1 MRGQRVPLASKT
13 RRGISPHPPLPWG
26 PMRLHL
32 RLDLATDPRTA
43 ARLLADPAFM
53 LDTIEAAG
61 GADGHVDVTGD
72 PDDAFTVTT
81 RRSLPADQIP
91 AHLRGFVGTRIDV
104 RQVDA
109 WEPPG
114 PADERV
120 GTVAIDIAG
129 APVRLTGRTRMWE
142 SAPGTT
148 SVEYDG
154 DLRAAVPLFGAAVES
169 AAAGA
174 IRDATEVVGRVAAD
188 RLRGRSERTLAP
200 DGGPVPAAGS
210 ALGSAVDSAS
220 GDDQDNTGQIT
231 GGRSGE
237 GPKTDGD
244 GTVTAP

>member
-1 MRGQRVPLASKT
+1 MRGRRVPLASKT
-13 RRGISPHPPLPWG
+13 RRGTSPRPPLPWG

-32 RLDLATDPRTA
+32 RLDLATDPRTT

-53 LDTIEAAG
+53 LETIEAAG

-109 WEPPG
+109 WESPG
-114 PADERV
+114 PGDERA

-129 APVRLTGRTRMWE
+129 APVRLTGRTRLWE

-154 DLRAAVPLFGAAVES
+154 DLRAAVPLFGASVES

-174 IRDATEVVGRVAAD
+174 IRDATDVVGRVAAD
-188 RLRGRSERTLAP
+188 RLARTSGHTPSADDDAARAARPAP
-200 DGGPVPAAGS
+200 GPAA
-210 ALGSAVDSAS
+210 DP
-220 GDDQDNTGQIT
+220 DNAGQID
-231 GGRSGE
+231 GALLDE
-237 GPKTDGD
+237 GSKTDGD

>member
-1 MRGQRVPLASKT
+1 
-13 RRGISPHPPLPWG
+13 
-26 PMRLHL
+26 MRLHL

-53 LDTIEAAG
+53 LETIEAAG
-61 GADGHVDVTGD
+61 GVDGHVDVTGN
-72 PDDAFTVTT
+72 PDDSFTVTT
-81 RRSLPADQIP
+81 RRSLAAGQIP

-109 WEPPG
+109 WETPG
-114 PADERV
+114 PGDERA

-129 APVRLTGRTRMWE
+129 APVRFTGRTRLWQ

-154 DLRAAVPLFGAAVES
+154 DLRAAVPLFGAAVEG

-174 IRDATEVVGRVAAD
+174 IRDATTVVGRVAAD

-200 DGGPVPAAGS
+200 DDGPVPAAGT
-210 ALGSAVDSAS
+210 AVDSAS
-220 GDDQDNTGQIT
+220 GDDQDNTGQIA

-237 GPKTDGD
+237 PPKTGGD